1 MWQWLRCL
9 FIAVIRRTQFER
21 EMLEELR
28 FHVEARAAELTAKH
42 GLAADAIIVNEVV
55 AKRYWPTESPLNKRL
70 RTGNR
75 SWRVVGVSGSVK
87 EFGLGQESPAMVYT
101 PIGRTPGEA
110 VSILIRC
117 NLRLTELAPA
127 IRHEIASIDKDFRLN
142 A

>member
-42 GLAADAIIVNEVV
+42 GRAADAIIVNEVV

-75 SWRVVGVSGSVK
+75 SWRVVGVSGTVK
-87 EFGLGQESPAMVYT
+87 EFGWDRNRPQWFT
-101 PIGRTPGEA
+101 
-110 VSILIRC
+110 
-117 NLRLTELAPA
+117 
-127 IRHEIASIDKDFRLN
+127 HQ
-142 A
+142 